1 MNFFYIFSKLTKK
14 VQLPAVKNSNL
25 DKTAKIGAASHIVNT
40 SLGRYSYLGSF
51 CTVLNTKIGSFCSIA
66 DNCIIGGASH
76 PIDWVS
82 TSPVFHKGK
91 NIMRKNFSNHDF
103 LTSKETII
111 GSDVWIGNNVLIKS
125 GVHIADGAI
134 IGMGSVVTKNVSAYE
149 IWAGNPAKLLRK
161 RFNEETISELLSTNW
176 WESGDK
182 ALHISS
188 RNFNDVEKYL
198 SERSNHLN
206 ENSTLG

>member
-1 MNFFYIFSKLTKK
+1 MNFLYIFSKLTKK
-14 VQLPAVKNSNL
+14 VHLPAVKNSNL
-25 DKTAKIGAASHIVNT
+25 DKTSKIGSASHIVNI
-40 SLGRYSYLGSF
+40 SLGRYSYIGSF

-103 LTSKETII
+103 LISKETTV
-111 GSDVWIGNNVLIKS
+111 GNDVWIGNNVLIKS

-134 IGMGSVVTKNVSAYE
+134 IGMGSVVTKNVNAYE

-161 RFNEETISELLSTNW
+161 RFNEETISELLFSKW
-176 WESGDK
+176 WESEDDT
-182 ALHISS
+182 LHVSA
-188 RNFNDVEKYL
+188 RNFNDVKKYL
-198 SERSNHLN
+198 RERGDKLN